1 MSLAEAS
8 ILLSGLWWPKFF
20 QPRIFWKVWGSN
32 LTDWSMAKFQN
43 IGKYEDFRDIRWYN
57 PYICLLVLG
66 DPHEFPLQFSQIHPL
81 GPFGLEANRWK
92 KGQKD
97 GTHHVAAEKPESIDK
112 ESCRLSAGQQA
123 GKPHEFEIVQYV
135 MICYDMLCL
144 FMFLIGGLEHF
155 YFFPYIGNVII
166 PTDFNIFEG

>member
-1 MSLAEAS
+1 
-8 ILLSGLWWPKFF
+8 
-20 QPRIFWKVWGSN
+20 
-32 LTDWSMAKFQN
+32 
-43 IGKYEDFRDIRWYN
+43 
-57 PYICLLVLG
+57 
-66 DPHEFPLQFSQIHPL
+66 L

-135 MICYDMLCL
+135 MICY
-144 FMFLIGGLEHF
+144 MFLIGGLEHF
-155 YFFPYIGNVII
+155 LFSHILGISSSQLTFIFFRGVGQPPTSFDII
-166 PTDFNIFEG
+166 FVYC